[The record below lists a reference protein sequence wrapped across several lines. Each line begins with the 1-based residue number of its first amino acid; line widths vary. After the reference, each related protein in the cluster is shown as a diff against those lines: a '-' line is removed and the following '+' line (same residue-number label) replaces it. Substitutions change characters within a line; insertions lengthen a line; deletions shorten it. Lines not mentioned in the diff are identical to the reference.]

1 MYRFIGRRLLQ
12 AVFVIWAAYTL
23 TFAILFL
30 LPGDPVSIMLSGSS
44 DSGVLNVDPA
54 VVEELRAQYGFDKP
68 PLVMYLSYLTA
79 ALKGDFGRSVQN
91 GALVLDRI
99 VENLAPTLMLGGMTI
114 VFSVVLGLVIASAAM
129 YTKHGWLR
137 RGLLALP
144 AIGIAMPGFWVGIIL
159 IQIFSFQFGWFP
171 AGGNGGF
178 SSLVLPALTISVSIG
193 AILAQV
199 FAQSLG
205 MTLDEAYAGVLRS
218 RGASRARIFGAHA
231 LRNAALPTM
240 TLVGMMIGQLI
251 SGTAVIETVFS
262 RSGVG
267 RLGVAAVGAQDLP
280 LVLGIVTMGAIATV
294 TATLLVDIAYVVV
307 DPRTRTKL
315 IKS

>member
-12 AVFVIWAAYTL
+12 AVIVVWAAYTL

-30 LPGDPVSIMLSGSS
+30 LPGDPVSIMLLGGS

-54 VVEELRAQYGFDKP
+54 VVEKLRAEYGFDQP
-68 PLVMYLSYLTA
+68 PLVMYLNYLTA
-79 ALKGDFGRSVQN
+79 ALTGDFGRSVQN
-91 GALVLDRI
+91 GAPVVERI
-99 VENLAPTLMLGGMTI
+99 AENLQPTLMLGGLAI
-114 VFSVVLGLVIASAAM
+114 VFSVVLGLLIASMAL

-137 RGLLALP
+137 RGLLVLP
-144 AIGIAMPGFWVGIIL
+144 AIGIAMPGFWLGIIL
-159 IQIFSFQFGWFP
+159 IQVFSFQFGLFP
-171 AGGNGGF
+171 AGGNGGL

-205 MTLDEAYAGVLRS
+205 IALDEPYAGVLRS

-240 TLVGMMIGQLI
+240 TLVGMMIGQLR

-280 LVLGIVTMGAIATV
+280 LVLGIVTLGAVATV
-294 TATLLVDIAYVVV
+294 TATLLVDISYVIV

-315 IKS
+315 LKS